1 MDRRFRDCL
10 RLNGK
15 LAALALSQNW
25 IGSKEVAASY
35 DALAP
40 GYEQNWLAHLRPVT
54 EELLEKVPDPGNRL
68 ILDLGC
74 GTGFTTRQLSR
85 RFPANDIQAQDI
97 SSGMLAV
104 AAEKCPSEKISF
116 NLSDM
121 LAFMTAQPSG
131 SAGLVV
137 SAWAIGYSNPRK
149 ILKESFRALEPG
161 GTFAFVVNIM
171 QTLRPVYIAFRKTMQ
186 RYPEKLSALTWPRFP
201 ASWTAVEKQ
210 ARTIGFKT
218 LDHQS
223 GQFQV
228 RAAGEASLDWL
239 LKTGILAGFD
249 AMLPLT
255 ENPQLSEYF
264 DHCLKQQT
272 EPLEHHYIM
281 AVLQKP

>member
-15 LAALALSQNW
+15 LAALALSGNW
-25 IGSKEVAASY
+25 IGPNEVAASY

-40 GYEQNWLAHLRPVT
+40 GYEENWLAHLRPVT
-54 EELLEKVPDPGNRL
+54 QELLNKVPDIGNIP

-74 GTGFTTRQLSR
+74 GTGFTAGQLNQ
-85 RFPANDIQAQDI
+85 RFPTADIRAQDI
-97 SSGMLAV
+97 SAGMLAV
-104 AAEKCPSEKISF
+104 AKENNPSENITF
-116 NLSDM
+116 NCSDM
-121 LAFMTAQPSG
+121 LAFISRQPSE

-149 ILKESFRALEPG
+149 ILKESFRVLESG

-201 ASWTAVEKQ
+201 ASWAAIEKQ
-210 ARTIGFKT
+210 ANAIGFET
-218 LDHQS
+218 IDNAS
-223 GQFQV
+223 GQFEV

-255 ENPQLSEYF
+255 DDPQLSEYF
-264 DHCLKQQT
+264 EQCLKQQT